1 MPIIHA
7 LRRHAAGSRGRWARA
22 ALALAAV
29 LSLGV
34 AAIGARAYFAPAQ
47 GVPEVR
53 TTLGQLDFEPAETTR
68 GDGPFRLVVVN
79 NSGKEGLTFRLLA
92 AGGEEIYRG
101 QPAGPGEWSREFEL
115 PAGQY
120 VLTELNN
127 PAWLFYIK
135 VQ

>member
-1 MPIIHA
+1 MSIIQSV
-7 LRRHAAGSRGRWARA
+7 RQYAAGSRGRVARG
-22 ALALAAV
+22 ALALAV
-29 LSLGV
+29 LLSLGV
-34 AAIGARAYFAPAQ
+34 AAIGARAYLAPSQ
-47 GVPEVR
+47 GVEEVR
-53 TTLGQLDFEPAETTR
+53 TTLGQLDFEPPEVTR
-68 GDGPFRLVVVN
+68 DEGRFRLVVVN

-92 AGGEEIYRG
+92 AGSEEIYRG
-101 QPAGPGEWSREFEL
+101 QPAGPGEWSHEFEL